1 MVVLV
6 ERSIQLPY
14 TREQLFALVSDI
26 GQYPRFLPYC
36 QDAKILRQ
44 QGNTVHGTLRVGY
57 KGLGYNFATQNTN
70 QAPGQIRMQLLS
82 GPFQKLEGDWLFQA
96 IPQGGTR
103 VHLRLDIILKPAVLG
118 ILFKSKID
126 EMTDLMVSA
135 FVQRAKDL
143 YDQR

>member
-1 MVVLV
+1 LIV

-14 TREQLFALVSDI
+14 TREQLFSLVSDI

-36 QDAKILRQ
+36 QDAKILSRQ
-44 QGNTVHGTLRVGY
+44 GSTVQGTLRIGY
-57 KGLGYNFATQNTN
+57 KGLGYSFATKNIE

-82 GPFQKLEGDWLFQA
+82 GPFQRLEGDWLFEA
-96 IPQGGTR
+96 LPQGGTR
-103 VHLRLDIILKPAVLG
+103 VHLRLDIVLKPAVLG

-126 EMTDLMVSA
+126 DMTDLMVAS

-143 YDQR
+143 YAQG